1 MPIRQVFR
9 FFVFLSAAAGGGL
22 FTFGLQA
29 QTTEGQTWR
38 LEVWEKPY
46 NYHSRSEII
55 DYQPLARASRPWQIC
70 VSYPHLKDSYWLS
83 VNYGMVQEAQR
94 LGVSFHLVEAGGYP
108 NLERQIAQIRE
119 CVERDSDALVVG
131 TVSFRGLTPLIREIS
146 RRMPVIA
153 AVNDIADEGITAKS
167 GVSWVSM
174 GHAAGTYLAET
185 HPKGSPPVKI
195 AWFPGPKG
203 AGWVGFVEEGFRDA
217 LRESSAEIV
226 VTKWGDT
233 GKEIQV
239 GLVEEALDEH
249 PEIDYIVGNALT
261 AEAAVSI
268 LRARQLSDRIKV
280 ISDYLTHA
288 VFRGI
293 KRGRILTAPTD
304 FPVVQGRLAIEQA
317 VRALEGKLEIRHA
330 GPQTVLINRANIN
343 EVSAI
348 GSLAPANFT
357 PRFEFNALAQSEADL
372 PK

>member
-1 MPIRQVFR
+1 MTG
-9 FFVFLSAAAGGGL
+9 FFAFEVRADGIK
-22 FTFGLQA
+22 
-29 QTTEGQTWR
+29 TWR
-38 LEVWEKPY
+38 LEVWEKAFDY
-46 NYHSRSEII
+46 RSPSKIVE
-55 DYQPLARASRPWQIC
+55 YEPLQRASRPWRIC
-70 VSYPHLKDSYWLS
+70 VAYPHLKDSYWLS

-119 CVERDSDALVVG
+119 CVERNADALVVG
-131 TVSFRGLTPLIREIS
+131 TVSYRGLTPLMQEIS

-167 GVSWVSM
+167 GVSWISM
-174 GHAAGTYLAET
+174 GHAAGAYLAKA
-185 HPKGSPPVKI
+185 HPKGTEPVKI

-203 AGWVGFVEEGFRDA
+203 AGWVGFVEQGFRNA

-268 LRARQLSDRIKV
+268 LRARELSGRIKV

-330 GPQTVLINRANIN
+330 GPQTALINGDNIN
-343 EVSAI
+343 EVSAT
-348 GSLAPANFT
+348 GSLAPASFT
-357 PRFEFNALAQSEADL
+357 PRFEFNAITQSEAEA
-372 PK
+372 PN

>member
-1 MPIRQVFR
+1 MPVWWLKR
-9 FFVFLSAAAGGGL
+9 FLIVSWLLVVPGGAA
-22 FTFGLQA
+22 FGQA
-29 QTTEGQTWR
+29 SEQSWR

-46 NYHSRSEII
+46 DYHSPSKII

-70 VSYPHLKDSYWLS
+70 VAYPHLKDSYWLS
-83 VNYGMVQEAQR
+83 VNYGMVQEAER

-119 CVERDSDALVVG
+119 CVERESDALVVG
-131 TVSFRGLTPLIREIS
+131 TVSYRGLTPLIREIS

-174 GHAAGTYLAET
+174 GHAAGAYLAET

-203 AGWVGFVEEGFRDA
+203 AGWVAFVEEGFRDA

-226 VTKWGDT
+226 ITKWGDT

-268 LRARQLSDRIKV
+268 LRARRLSDRIKV

-330 GPQTVLINRANIN
+330 GPETVLVDSSNIN
-343 EVSAI
+343 EVSAT
-348 GSLAPANFT
+348 GSLAPASFT
-357 PRFEFNALAQSEADL
+357 PRFEFNALTRNEADL
-372 PK
+372 PN

>member
-1 MPIRQVFR
+1 MPVGRLNRLRVFCWL
-9 FFVFLSAAAGGGL
+9 VVLTGMTSAG
-22 FTFGLQA
+22 QA
-29 QTTEGQTWR
+29 QETSWR

-46 NYHSRSEII
+46 DYHSPSTII
-55 DYQPLARASRPWQIC
+55 DYRPLARASRPWQIC
-70 VSYPHLKDSYWLS
+70 VAYPHLKDSYWLS
-83 VNYGMVQEAQR
+83 VNYGMVQEAER

-119 CVERDSDALVVG
+119 CVARDSDALVVG
-131 TVSFRGLTPLIREIS
+131 TVSYRGLTPLIREIS

-174 GHAAGTYLAET
+174 GHAAGAYLAET

-203 AGWVGFVEEGFRDA
+203 AGWVAFVEEGFRDA

-239 GLVEEALDEH
+239 GLVEEALDAH

-268 LRARQLSDRIKV
+268 LRARRLSDRIKV

-330 GPQTVLINRANIN
+330 GPQTVLIDGANIDD
-343 EVSAI
+343 VSAI
-348 GSLAPANFT
+348 GSLAPASFT
-357 PRFEFNALAQSEADL
+357 PRFEFNARSQDEVAPPQ
-372 PK
+372 